1 MVDFYHPQHSCGKLM
16 FSQACVKNSVH
27 RRGCVSHACCP
38 PGHECPQAHMP
49 PGHAHS
55 SRHAH
60 LWAHMPPG
68 THTPTM
74 HTPQILRDAVNERAV
89 RILLEYILVMILFR
103 PVTLFPAVT
112 ICNMNAMKKTQLE
125 GDDIYNALFEIEE
138 K

>member
-1 MVDFYHPQHSCGKLM
+1 MHAAPLGMNAPQHTCPLGM
-16 FSQACVKNSVH
+16 H
-27 RRGCVSHACCP
+27 TP
-38 PGHECPQAHMP
+38 PGMHTSGHTCPRAHTP
-49 PGHAHS
+49 
-55 SRHAH
+55 
-60 LWAHMPPG
+60 
-68 THTPTM
+68 PTM

-125 GDDIYNALFEIEE
+125 EDDIYNALFEIEE